1 MKNLVVYYSLSGN
14 TEVVANE
21 LSDKISGD
29 LIKIELVKEPGF
41 AWAAFSAIIGVK
53 CKLKPYDFSVNE
65 YDNIFIGGQV
75 WAGRSSTPINTLLH
89 NMEFNKKNVFVFL
102 TQADDKE
109 PTVVLQSIV
118 SRIEKNGGKVV
129 DTLFFQTKMK
139 SVIKPGDVR
148 KPIMDWI
155 CSCDSISKFH

>member
-29 LIKIELVKEPGF
+29 LIKIGLVKEPGF
-41 AWAAFSAIIGVK
+41 AWAAFSAMIGIK
-53 CKLKPYDFSVNE
+53 GKLKPFDFPVNE

-89 NMEFNKKNVFVFL
+89 NTNFNKKNVFVFL
-102 TQADDKE
+102 TQADDKY
-109 PTVVLQSIV
+109 PAAVFQSIA
-118 SRIEKNGGKVV
+118 SRIEKNGGNVV
-129 DTLFFQTKMK
+129 DTIFVQTQMK
-139 SVIKPGDVR
+139 SVIKPEDVR

-155 CSCDSISKFH
+155 AKNKL

>member
-29 LIKIELVKEPGF
+29 LIKIGLVKEPGF
-41 AWAAFSAIIGVK
+41 AWAAFSAMIGVK
-53 CKLKPYDFSVNE
+53 CKLKPFNFNINE

-89 NMEFNKKNVFVFL
+89 NTSFNKKNVFVFL
-102 TQADDKE
+102 TQADNKY
-109 PTVVLQSIV
+109 PTSVFQSIAN
-118 SRIEKNGGKVV
+118 RIEKNGGNVV
-129 DTLFFQTKMK
+129 DNMFIQTQMK
-139 SVIKPGDVR
+139 SVIKPEDVR

-155 CSCDSISKFH
+155 AKNKL